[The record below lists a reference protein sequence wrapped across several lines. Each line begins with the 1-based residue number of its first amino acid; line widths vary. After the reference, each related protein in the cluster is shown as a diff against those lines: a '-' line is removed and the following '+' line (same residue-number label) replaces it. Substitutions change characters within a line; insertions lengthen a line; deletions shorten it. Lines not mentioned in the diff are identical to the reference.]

1 MYMNM
6 FGKTVGG
13 QYLLSSVYK
22 QKEKELEDWLIA
34 GSSSNCYIIK
44 SIFKTFSS
52 PFSCRQ
58 TAIQYPFAHEPS

>member
-22 QKEKELEDWLIA
+22 QKEKELED
-34 GSSSNCYIIK
+34 
-44 SIFKTFSS
+44 
-52 PFSCRQ
+52 
-58 TAIQYPFAHEPS
+58 